1 MPLATIKRL
10 AKTTGFRLA
19 LWYSLIFIS
28 SSLLLFALLY
38 FPLRAAI
45 LEKDRNIIL
54 GRLNEY
60 TLHEQQRG
68 LQSLLTEI
76 RLEDTANSQAGFF
89 VRVADPTD
97 QSLIVTLPS
106 EWRDLANGFSPL
118 FRNGGGGADDDW
130 VALPAK
136 GRGDVLE
143 IVSRRIGGGYLLQI
157 GRGSGERQKI
167 LDYFGEVFAG
177 IMLPMIIFGFAG
189 GFFLA
194 FRSLRPVRDLIQ
206 VVRSL
211 DIGKMDA
218 ARVPSRQ
225 TGDELDELVRLFN
238 TMLEKIEQLL
248 TGMRAAL
255 DNVAHDLRTPVTR
268 MRAGI
273 ETALQS
279 GDKAEVLREALLDCA
294 EESERIITM
303 LNTLMDISEAETG
316 MMKLHRQSID
326 VVALLAEVVDLY
338 QYVAEEKK
346 VSVSVSGPPGLG
358 VMADRDRMRQ
368 VFGNLLDNSL
378 KHTPAGG
385 RVDITCYRQAENVVI
400 RMRDTGAG
408 IPAHD
413 LPLIFDRLY
422 RGDHS
427 RTQRG
432 LGLGL
437 SLVKAVMHAHAGT
450 IEVESMPG
458 QGSTFIIRLPIDSSL
473 PG

>member
-1 MPLATIKRL
+1 MPLVTIKRL
-10 AKTTGFRLA
+10 TKTTGFRLA

-38 FPLRAAI
+38 FPLRSAI
-45 LEKDRNIIL
+45 KEKDRNIIL
-54 GRLNEY
+54 AKLNEY
-60 TLHEQQRG
+60 TLQEQQSG
-68 LQSLLTEI
+68 LQGMLAEI
-76 RLEDTANSQAGFF
+76 RLEDDHNSQAGFF
-89 VRVADPTD
+89 VRVADSTG
-97 QSLIVTLPS
+97 QSLIVTLPP
-106 EWRDLANGFSPL
+106 EWRHLAGGFSPL
-118 FRNGGGGADDDW
+118 FRSGGGVDDW
-130 VALPAK
+130 IVLPAK
-136 GRGDVLE
+136 ERDDSLE

-273 ETALQS
+273 EIALQS
-279 GDKAEVLREALLDCA
+279 DKAEVLREALLDCA

-316 MMKLHRQSID
+316 VMKLYRQPID
-326 VVALLAEVVDLY
+326 VVSLLAEVVDLY
-338 QYVAEEKK
+338 QYVAEEKR
-346 VSVSVSGPPGLG
+346 VAVVVSGPSDLML
-358 VMADRDRMRQ
+358 MADMDRMRQ
-368 VFGNLLDNSL
+368 VIGNLLDNSL
-378 KHTPAGG
+378 KHTSPGG
-385 RVDITCYRQAENVVI
+385 RIELTCYSQAENVVI
-400 RMRDTGAG
+400 RVQDTGAG
-408 IPAHD
+408 IPPHD
-413 LPLIFDRLY
+413 LPRIFDRLY

-427 RTQRG
+427 RSQRG

-437 SLVKAVMHAHAGT
+437 SLVKAVIHAHAGS
-450 IEVESMPG
+450 IEVESAPG
-458 QGSTFIIRLPIDSSL
+458 QGATFILRLPADSPLLS
-473 PG
+473 

>member
-10 AKTTGFRLA
+10 TRTTGFRLA

-28 SSLLLFALLY
+28 SSLLLFSLLY

-45 LEKDRNIIL
+45 KEKDRNIIL
-54 GRLNEY
+54 AKLNEY
-60 TLHEQQRG
+60 TLQEQERG
-68 LQSLLTEI
+68 LDGMLEEI
-76 RLEDTANSQAGFF
+76 RFEDDHNRQAGFF
-89 VRVADPTD
+89 VRVADPTG
-97 QSLIVTLPS
+97 QSLLVTLPP
-106 EWRDLANGFSPL
+106 EWRDLAKGFSPM
-118 FRNGGGGADDDW
+118 FRSGGGTDDW
-130 VALPAK
+130 TILPAK
-136 GRGDVLE
+136 SRGDALE
-143 IVSRRIGGGYLLQI
+143 IISRRLKSGYLLQI

-167 LDYFGEVFAG
+167 LDHFGEIFAG

-211 DIGKMDA
+211 DIGKMDV
-218 ARVPSRQ
+218 RVPSRQ
-225 TGDELDELVRLFN
+225 TGDELDELVLLFN

-268 MRAGI
+268 LRAGI

-279 GDKAEVLREALLDCA
+279 GSKAEVLREALLDCA

-316 MMKLHRQSID
+316 VMKLHRQPID
-326 VVALLAEVVDLY
+326 VVVLLTEVADLY

-346 VSVSVSGPPGLG
+346 VAVSVSGPPDLA
-358 VMADRDRMRQ
+358 VMADIDRMRQ
-368 VFGNLLDNSL
+368 VVGNLLDNSL
-378 KHTPAGG
+378 KHTPSGG
-385 RVDITCYRQAENVVI
+385 RVELTCDRQTETVVI
-400 RMRDTGAG
+400 RVQDTGAG
-408 IPAHD
+408 IPPDD
-413 LPLIFDRLY
+413 LPRIFDRLY
-422 RGDHS
+422 RGDRS
-427 RTQRG
+427 RSQRG

-437 SLVKAVMHAHAGT
+437 SLVKAVIHAHAGS
-450 IEVESMPG
+450 IEVESAPG
-458 QGSTFIIRLPIDSSL
+458 QGSTFILRLPIDSSL
-473 PG
+473 VS

>member
-1 MPLATIKRL
+1 M

-38 FPLRAAI
+38 FPLRSAI
-45 LEKDRNIIL
+45 MEKDRNIIL
-54 GRLNEY
+54 AKLNEY
-60 TLHEQQRG
+60 ALQEQQLG
-68 LQSLLTEI
+68 LQAMLAEI
-76 RLEDTANSQAGFF
+76 RLEDDHNKQAGFF
-89 VRVADPTD
+89 VRVADPTG
-97 QSLIVTLPS
+97 QSLIVSLPPQWRELDS
-106 EWRDLANGFSPL
+106 EFSPL
-118 FRNGGGGADDDW
+118 RLSVVGTDGW

-136 GRGDVLE
+136 GRGDALE
-143 IVSRRIGGGYLLQI
+143 IVGRRLAGGYLLQI

-167 LDYFGEVFAG
+167 LEYFGQVFAG
-177 IMLPMIIFGFAG
+177 IMLPLVILGFAG

-194 FRSLRPVRDLIQ
+194 YRSLRPVRDLIQ
-206 VVRSL
+206 IVGSI
-211 DIGKMDA
+211 DIGKMD

-268 MRAGI
+268 LRAGI

-279 GDKAEVLREALLDCA
+279 ENTAEVLREALLDCA

-316 MMKLHRQSID
+316 VMKLRRQPID
-326 VVALLAEVVDLY
+326 VVSLLAEVVDLY
-338 QYVAEEKK
+338 QYVAEEKGLA
-346 VSVSVSGPPGLG
+346 VSVSGPSNLT
-358 VMADRDRMRQ
+358 VMADIDRMRQ
-368 VFGNLLDNSL
+368 VVGNLLDNSL
-378 KHTPAGG
+378 KHTPTGG
-385 RVDITCYRQAENVVI
+385 RIGLNCVRQAEKVVI
-400 RMRDTGAG
+400 RVQDTGAG
-408 IPAHD
+408 IPPQD

-427 RTQRG
+427 RSQRG

-437 SLVKAVMHAHAGT
+437 SLVKAVIHAHAGT
-450 IEVESMPG
+450 IEVESAPG
-458 QGSTFIIRLPIDSSL
+458 QGSTFILRLPVDAPPQS
-473 PG
+473 

>member
-1 MPLATIKRL
+1 MPLATIKQL

-60 TLHEQQRG
+60 TLQEQERG
-68 LQSLLTEI
+68 LQGMLAEI
-76 RLEDTANSQAGFF
+76 RFEDAANSQAGFF
-89 VRVADPTD
+89 VRVADPTG
-97 QSLIVTLPS
+97 QSLIVTLPPD
-106 EWRDLANGFSPL
+106 WRHLASGFSPL
-118 FRNGGGGADDDW
+118 FRSGGGADDW
-130 VALPAK
+130 ITLPAK
-136 GRGDVLE
+136 DREDVLE
-143 IVSRRIGGGYLLQI
+143 IASKRLDNGYMLQI
-157 GRGSGERQKI
+157 GRGSGEREEI
-167 LDYFGEVFAG
+167 LEYFENIFAG
-177 IMLPMIIFGFAG
+177 IMLPMIIFGFSG

-206 VVRSL
+206 VVRSI
-211 DIGKMDA
+211 DIGKMD

-238 TMLEKIEQLL
+238 TMLAKIEQLL

-268 MRAGI
+268 LRAGI

-279 GDKAEVLREALLDCA
+279 DSKAETLREALLDCA

-316 MMKLHRQSID
+316 VMRLHRQPID
-326 VVALLAEVVDLY
+326 IVSFLAGVVDLY
-338 QYVAEEKK
+338 QYVAEEKGVT
-346 VSVSVSGPPGLG
+346 VSVSCFSDLTM
-358 VMADRDRMRQ
+358 MADMDRMRQ
-368 VFGNLLDNSL
+368 VVCNLLDNSL

-385 RVDITCYRQAENVVI
+385 RIELTCDRQAENVVI
-400 RMRDTGAG
+400 RVRDTGTG
-408 IPAHD
+408 IPPHD
-413 LPLIFDRLY
+413 LPRIFDRLY

-427 RTQRG
+427 RSQRG

-437 SLVKAVMHAHAGT
+437 SLVKAVIHAHAGA
-450 IEVESMPG
+450 IEVESAPG
-458 QGSTFIIRLPIDSSL
+458 RGSTFILLLPVDSSSL
-473 PG
+473 S

>member
-19 LWYSLIFIS
+19 LWYCLIFIS

-60 TLHEQQRG
+60 TLQEEQRG
-68 LQSLLTEI
+68 LQGMLAEI
-76 RLEDTANSQAGFF
+76 RLEDAANSQAGFF

-97 QSLIVTLPS
+97 QSLIVTLPP
-106 EWRDLANGFSPL
+106 EWRDLAKGFSPM
-118 FRNGGGGADDDW
+118 FRSGGGNDDW
-130 VALPAK
+130 IILPAK
-136 GRGDVLE
+136 SRGDVLE
-143 IVSRRIGGGYLLQI
+143 IVSRRLKSGYLLQI

-167 LDYFGEVFAG
+167 LDHFGGIFAG
-177 IMLPMIIFGFAG
+177 IMLPLIIFGFSG

-211 DIGKMDA
+211 DIGKMDV
-218 ARVPSRQ
+218 RVPSRQ

-346 VSVSVSGPPGLG
+346 VAVSVSGPPGLG
-358 VMADRDRMRQ
+358 VMADRDRVRQ

-385 RVDITCYRQAENVVI
+385 RVDLTCYRQAENVVI
-400 RMRDTGAG
+400 RVRDTGAG

-458 QGSTFIIRLPIDSSL
+458 QGSTFILRLPIDSAL
-473 PG
+473 PV

>member
-1 MPLATIKRL
+1 MPLVTIKRL
-10 AKTTGFRLA
+10 TKTTGFRLA

-38 FPLRAAI
+38 FPLRSAI

-60 TLHEQQRG
+60 TLQEQQRG
-68 LQSLLTEI
+68 LQAMLTEI
-76 RLEDTANSQAGFF
+76 RLEDAANSQAGFF

-97 QSLIVTLPS
+97 QSLIVTLPP
-106 EWRDLANGFSPL
+106 EWRHLTGGFSPL
-118 FRNGGGGADDDW
+118 FRSGGGTDGW
-130 VALPAK
+130 IVLPAK
-136 GRGDVLE
+136 ERGDSLE

-273 ETALQS
+273 EIALQS
-279 GDKAEVLREALLDCA
+279 DKAEVLREALLDCA

-316 MMKLHRQSID
+316 VMKLYRQPID
-326 VVALLAEVVDLY
+326 VVSLLAEVVDLY
-338 QYVAEEKK
+338 QYVAEEKR
-346 VSVSVSGPPGLG
+346 VAVVVSGPSGLTL
-358 VMADRDRMRQ
+358 MADMDRMRQ
-368 VFGNLLDNSL
+368 VIGNLLDNSF
-378 KHTPAGG
+378 KHTPPGG
-385 RVDITCYRQAENVVI
+385 RIELTGYSQAENVVI
-400 RMRDTGAG
+400 RVQDTGAG
-408 IPAHD
+408 IPPHD
-413 LPLIFDRLY
+413 LPRIFDRLY

-427 RTQRG
+427 RSQRG

-437 SLVKAVMHAHAGT
+437 SLVKAVIQAHAGS
-450 IEVESMPG
+450 IEVESAPG
-458 QGSTFIIRLPIDSSL
+458 QGATFILRLPADSPLLS
-473 PG
+473 

>member
-1 MPLATIKRL
+1 MSLARIKHL

-45 LEKDRNIIL
+45 LAKDRNIIL

-60 TLHEQQRG
+60 TLQEQQRG
-68 LQSLLTEI
+68 LQAMLAEI
-76 RLEDTANSQAGFF
+76 RLEDAANSQAGFF
-89 VRVADPTD
+89 VRVADPTG
-97 QSLIVTLPS
+97 QSLIVTLPP
-106 EWRDLANGFSPL
+106 EWRHLDSEFSPL
-118 FRNGGGGADDDW
+118 FPRGDGSDAW
-130 VALPAK
+130 LILPAK
-136 GRGDVLE
+136 GRGDTLE
-143 IVSRRIGGGYLLQI
+143 IVSRRLKSGYLLQI
-157 GRGSGERQKI
+157 GRGSGERQNI
-167 LDYFGEVFAG
+167 LENFGEVFAG
-177 IMLPMIIFGFAG
+177 IMLPMVIFGFVG
-189 GFFLA
+189 GVFLA
-194 FRSLRPVRDLIQ
+194 FRSLRPVRDLIE
-206 VVRSL
+206 VVRNI
-211 DIGKMDA
+211 DIGKME

-238 TMLEKIEQLL
+238 TMLAKIEQLL

-279 GDKAEVLREALLDCA
+279 GNKAEVLREALLDCA
-294 EESERIITM
+294 EESERIIAM

-316 MMKLHRQSID
+316 VMKLHRQPID

-338 QYVAEEKK
+338 QYVAEENG
-346 VSVSVSGPPGLG
+346 VAIVVSGPSDLTLI
-358 VMADRDRMRQ
+358 ADLDRMRQ
-368 VFGNLLDNSL
+368 VVGNLLDNSL

-385 RVDITCYRQAENVVI
+385 HIELACGRQAKNVFI
-400 RMRDTGAG
+400 RVQDTGTG
-408 IPAHD
+408 IPPDD
-413 LPLIFDRLY
+413 LPRIFDRLY

-427 RTQRG
+427 RSQRG

-437 SLVKAVMHAHAGT
+437 SLVKAVIQAHAGS
-450 IEVESMPG
+450 IEVESAPG
-458 QGSTFIIRLPIDSSL
+458 QGSTFILSL
-473 PG
+473 PADSFLLS

>member
-1 MPLATIKRL
+1 MPLVTIKRL
-10 AKTTGFRLA
+10 TKTTGFRLA

-38 FPLRAAI
+38 FPLRSAI
-45 LEKDRNIIL
+45 KEKDRTIIL

-60 TLHEQQRG
+60 TLQEQQRG
-68 LQSLLTEI
+68 LQAMLAEI
-76 RLEDTANSQAGFF
+76 RLEDAANSQAGFF
-89 VRVADPTD
+89 VRVADPTG
-97 QSLIVTLPS
+97 QSLIVTLPP
-106 EWRDLANGFSPL
+106 EWRHLDSEFSPL
-118 FRNGGGGADDDW
+118 FPRGGGADGW
-130 VALPAK
+130 IALPAE
-136 GRGDVLE
+136 GRDDSLE
-143 IVSRRIGGGYLLQI
+143 IISRRLGNGYLLQI

-167 LDYFGEVFAG
+167 LEYFGEVFAG

-273 ETALQS
+273 EIALQS
-279 GDKAEVLREALLDCA
+279 DKAEVLREGLLDCA

-316 MMKLHRQSID
+316 VMKLYRQPID
-326 VVALLAEVVDLY
+326 VVSLLAEVVDLY
-338 QYVAEEKK
+338 QYVAEEKG
-346 VSVSVSGPPGLG
+346 VAVVVSGPSDLTL
-358 VMADRDRMRQ
+358 MADMDRMRQ
-368 VFGNLLDNSL
+368 VIGNLLDNSL
-378 KHTPAGG
+378 KHTSSGG
-385 RVDITCYRQAENVVI
+385 RIELICARQAEKVVI
-400 RMRDTGAG
+400 RVQDTGAG
-408 IPAHD
+408 ISSHD
-413 LPLIFDRLY
+413 LPRIFDRLY

-427 RTQRG
+427 RSQRG

-437 SLVKAVMHAHAGT
+437 SLVKAVIHAHAGS
-450 IEVESMPG
+450 IEVESAPG
-458 QGSTFIIRLPIDSSL
+458 QGTTFILRLPDDSSL
-473 PG
+473 LS

>member
-45 LEKDRNIIL
+45 LDKDRAVIL
-54 GRLNEY
+54 AKLNEY
-60 TLHEQQRG
+60 TLQEQRSGIQAM
-68 LQSLLTEI
+68 LSEI
-76 RLEDTANSQAGFF
+76 RLEDDHNSQAGFF
-89 VRVADPTD
+89 VRVADPTG
-97 QSLIVTLPS
+97 QSLIVTLPPDWHQLYS
-106 EWRDLANGFSPL
+106 EAFPL
-118 FRNGGGGADDDW
+118 FLSGGGVDGW
-130 VALPAK
+130 ITFPAK
-136 GRGDVLE
+136 GRSDALE
-143 IVSRRIGGGYLLQI
+143 ILSRRLGGGYLLQI

-167 LDYFGEVFAG
+167 LENFGEVFAG
-177 IMLPMIIFGFAG
+177 IMVPLIILGFVG

-206 VVRSL
+206 VVRSI
-211 DIGKMDA
+211 DIGKMD

-225 TGDELDELVRLFN
+225 TGDELDELVLLFN

-268 MRAGI
+268 LRAGI

-279 GDKAEVLREALLDCA
+279 GNKADVLREALLDCA

-316 MMKLHRQSID
+316 VMKLHRQSFD
-326 VVALLAEVVDLY
+326 VVSLLAEVVDLY
-338 QYVAEEKK
+338 QYVAEEKR
-346 VSVSVSGPPGLG
+346 VMVSVSGPSDLT
-358 VMADRDRMRQ
+358 VMADVDRMRQ
-368 VFGNLLDNSL
+368 VVGNLLDNSL
-378 KHTPAGG
+378 KHTPLGG
-385 RVDITCYRQAENVVI
+385 RIELSCARQDGNVVI
-400 RMRDTGAG
+400 RVQDTGAG
-408 IPAHD
+408 IQPHD
-413 LPLIFDRLY
+413 LPRIFDRLY

-427 RTQRG
+427 RSQRG

-437 SLVKAVMHAHAGT
+437 SLVKAVVHAHAGS
-450 IEVESMPG
+450 IEVESTPG
-458 QGSTFIIRLPIDSSL
+458 RGSTFILRLPIDSSL
-473 PG
+473 VS

>member
-10 AKTTGFRLA
+10 AKNTGFRLA

-60 TLHEQQRG
+60 TLQEQQRG
-68 LQSLLTEI
+68 LQGMLAEI
-76 RLEDTANSQAGFF
+76 RLEDAANSQAGFF
-89 VRVADPTD
+89 VRVADPTG
-97 QSLIVTLPS
+97 QSLIVTLPPD
-106 EWRDLANGFSPL
+106 WRHLASGFSPL
-118 FRNGGGGADDDW
+118 FRSGGGSDDW
-130 VALPAK
+130 IVLPAK
-136 GRGDVLE
+136 GRGDSLE
-143 IVSRRIGGGYLLQI
+143 IVNRRLGSGCLLQI
-157 GRGSGERQKI
+157 GRGSRERQKI
-167 LDYFGEVFAG
+167 MEYFGEVFAG

-206 VVRSL
+206 VVRSI
-211 DIGKMDA
+211 DIGKMD

-225 TGDELDELVRLFN
+225 TGDELDELVHLFN
-238 TMLEKIEQLL
+238 TMLERIEQLL

-268 MRAGI
+268 LRAGI

-279 GDKAEVLREALLDCA
+279 DNKAETLREALLDCA

-316 MMKLHRQSID
+316 VMRLYRQPIE
-326 VVALLAEVVDLY
+326 VVSLLAEVVDLY
-338 QYVAEEKK
+338 QYVAEENG
-346 VSVSVSGPPGLG
+346 VAVSVSGPSELTL
-358 VMADRDRMRQ
+358 MADMDRMRQ
-368 VFGNLLDNSL
+368 VVGNLLDNSL
-378 KHTPAGG
+378 KHTPSGG
-385 RVDITCYRQAENVVI
+385 RIELTCARQAENVVI
-400 RMRDTGAG
+400 RVQDTGSG
-408 IPAHD
+408 IPPHD
-413 LPLIFDRLY
+413 LPRIFDRLY

-427 RTQRG
+427 RSQRG

-437 SLVKAVMHAHAGT
+437 SLVKAVIQAHAGT
-450 IEVESMPG
+450 IEVESAPG
-458 QGSTFIIRLPIDSSL
+458 QGSTFILLLPADSSL
-473 PG
+473 RS

>member
-76 RLEDTANSQAGFF
+76 RLEDAANSQAGFF
-89 VRVADPTD
+89 VRVADPTG
-97 QSLIVTLPS
+97 QSLIVTLPP
-106 EWRDLANGFSPL
+106 EWRHLAGGFSPL
-118 FRNGGGGADDDW
+118 FRGGGGGAGDDW

-143 IVSRRIGGGYLLQI
+143 IAGRRLKSGYLLQI

-206 VVRSL
+206 VVRSI

-218 ARVPSRQ
+218 RVPLRQ

-238 TMLEKIEQLL
+238 TMLEKIEQLI

-268 MRAGI
+268 LRAGI

-279 GDKAEVLREALLDCA
+279 GNKAEVLREALLDCV

-303 LNTLMDISEAETG
+303 LNALMDISEAETG
-316 MMKLHRQSID
+316 VMKLHRQPID
-326 VVALLAEVVDLY
+326 VVSFLAGVVDLY
-338 QYVAEEKK
+338 QYVAEEKG
-346 VSVSVSGPPGLG
+346 VAVSVSGPSGLT
-358 VMADRDRMRQ
+358 VMADIDRMRQ
-368 VFGNLLDNSL
+368 VIGNLLDNSL
-378 KHTPAGG
+378 KHTPTGG
-385 RVDITCYRQAENVVI
+385 RIELNCDRQADKVVI
-400 RMRDTGAG
+400 RVRDTGAG
-408 IPAHD
+408 IPVHD

-427 RTQRG
+427 RSQRG

-437 SLVKAVMHAHAGT
+437 SLVKAVIHAHAGT
-450 IEVESMPG
+450 IEVESAPG
-458 QGSTFIIRLPIDSSL
+458 QGSTFILLLPADSSL
-473 PG
+473 LS

>member
-1 MPLATIKRL
+1 MPLVTIKRL
-10 AKTTGFRLA
+10 ARTTGFRLA

-28 SSLLLFALLY
+28 SSLLLFSLLY
-38 FPLRAAI
+38 FPLRSAI
-45 LEKDRNIIL
+45 KEKDRNIIL
-54 GRLNEY
+54 AKLNEY
-60 TLHEQQRG
+60 TLQEERSGIQAM
-68 LQSLLTEI
+68 LSEI
-76 RLEDTANSQAGFF
+76 RLEDDHNSQAGFF
-89 VRVADPTD
+89 VRVADSTG
-97 QSLIVTLPS
+97 QSLIVTLPP
-106 EWRDLANGFSPL
+106 EWHQLDREFSPL
-118 FRNGGGGADDDW
+118 FRSGGGADGWIVLSAEGRDDS
-130 VALPAK
+130 
-136 GRGDVLE
+136 LE
-143 IVSRRIGGGYLLQI
+143 IVSRRLGSGYLLQI

-167 LDYFGEVFAG
+167 LEYFGEVFAG

-273 ETALQS
+273 EVALQS
-279 GDKAEVLREALLDCA
+279 DKAEVLREALLDCA

-316 MMKLHRQSID
+316 VMKLYRQPID
-326 VVALLAEVVDLY
+326 VVSLLVEVVDLY
-338 QYVAEEKK
+338 QYVAEENG
-346 VSVSVSGPPGLG
+346 VAVVVSGPADLT
-358 VMADRDRMRQ
+358 VMADMDRMRQ
-368 VFGNLLDNSL
+368 VIGNLLDNSL
-378 KHTPAGG
+378 KHTPPGG
-385 RVDITCYRQAENVVI
+385 RIELTCARQTGKVVI
-400 RMRDTGAG
+400 RVQDTGTG
-408 IPAHD
+408 IPPHD
-413 LPLIFDRLY
+413 LSRIFDRLY

-427 RTQRG
+427 RSQRG

-437 SLVKAVMHAHAGT
+437 SLVKAVIHAHAGS
-450 IEVESMPG
+450 IEVESALG
-458 QGSTFIIRLPIDSSL
+458 QGATFILRLPADSPTLS
-473 PG
+473 

>member
-1 MPLATIKRL
+1 MPLVTIKQL
-10 AKTTGFRLA
+10 TKTTGFRLA

-38 FPLRAAI
+38 FPLRSAI

-54 GRLNEY
+54 AKLNEY
-60 TLHEQQRG
+60 TLQEQQSG
-68 LQSLLTEI
+68 VQAMLAEI
-76 RLEDTANSQAGFF
+76 RLEDEHNSQAGFF

-97 QSLIVTLPS
+97 QSLIVTLPPD
-106 EWRDLANGFSPL
+106 WRQLIGGFSPL
-118 FRNGGGGADDDW
+118 FRSGGGGNGDDW

-143 IVSRRIGGGYLLQI
+143 IVSRRLKSGYLLQI

-206 VVRSL
+206 VVRSI
-211 DIGKMDA
+211 DIGKMD

-225 TGDELDELVRLFN
+225 TGDELDELVHLFN
-238 TMLEKIEQLL
+238 TMLEKIEQLI

-273 ETALQS
+273 ETALQF
-279 GDKAEVLREALLDCA
+279 GNNTEVLREALLDCA

-316 MMKLHRQSID
+316 VMKLHRQSVD
-326 VVALLAEVVDLY
+326 VVSLLAEVADLY
-338 QYVAEEKK
+338 QYVAEEKG
-346 VSVSVSGPPGLG
+346 VEVSVSGPSDLTM
-358 VMADRDRMRQ
+358 MADIDRMRQ
-368 VFGNLLDNSL
+368 VIGNLLDNSL
-378 KHTPAGG
+378 KHTPPGG
-385 RVDITCYRQAENVVI
+385 RIELTCNRQAGDAVI
-400 RMRDTGAG
+400 RVRDTGTG
-408 IPAHD
+408 IPPHD

-422 RGDHS
+422 RGDYS
-427 RTQRG
+427 RSQRG

-437 SLVKAVMHAHAGT
+437 SLVKAVVHAHAGT
-450 IEVESMPG
+450 IEVESAPG
-458 QGSTFIIRLPIDSSL
+458 QGSTFILGLPADAPLLS
-473 PG
+473 